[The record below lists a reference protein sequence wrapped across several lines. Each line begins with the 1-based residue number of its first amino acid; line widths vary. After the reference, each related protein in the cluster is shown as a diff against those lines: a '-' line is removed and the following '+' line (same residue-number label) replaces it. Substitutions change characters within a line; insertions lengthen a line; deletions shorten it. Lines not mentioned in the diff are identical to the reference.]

1 MNSAAG
7 KAGAINWRGWTAVAI
22 LLVLS
27 IVSSLDR
34 SLISLL
40 VEPLKADLGLSD
52 FQIGLVQGLGFGLF
66 YAVLGV
72 PMGMLV
78 DRFPR
83 KLIVWG
89 GVTVWSLCAAA
100 CGLAGNFMQLLIAR
114 FGVGAGEATL
124 SPAAYSIIGDH
135 FPPRRLAFVMG
146 VFGAGGVL
154 GISAA
159 LAVGGVVIAWAETMR
174 DVDWPL
180 LSALKPWQMA
190 FIVAGLPGVL
200 IAFLVFLVPE
210 NPRGKG
216 YIASAHPGTDD
227 LAAFLRLRW
236 KLLACHCTGFGVVA
250 MLAYGMMAWAPVFIM
265 RRFGLSTLDT
275 GYILGAVAAVAGVAG
290 MVFNGWWVDR
300 RFAAGQADSH
310 LRHYVWVCAIGAAAA
325 VLAFSGAQS
334 VAQFLVPY
342 TLVYFLQPFTGPA
355 AALIQI
361 VTPPQLRGSVAALF
375 LMVMNLMGL
384 CLGPALVGV
393 LSDFVLRD
401 PARVGDALSLAFV
414 LLSPVGI
421 LLFLAGAREMRKIG
435 FGANTLPD
443 SGSLAVHAAAP

>member
-1 MNSAAG
+1 MNSPAV
-7 KAGAINWRGWTAVAI
+7 INWRGWTAVAI

-83 KLIVWG
+83 RLIVWG

-100 CGLAGNFMQLLIAR
+100 CGLAGSFAQLLIAR

-146 VFGAGGVL
+146 VFGAGGIL

-159 LAVGGVVIAWAETMR
+159 LAVGGMVIAWAETVR
-174 DVDWPL
+174 HVEWPL
-180 LSALKPWQMA
+180 VGTLKPWQLA
-190 FIVAGLPGVL
+190 FIAAGLPGVL
-200 IAFLVFLVPE
+200 FAFLALLVPE
-210 NPRGKG
+210 NPRGHVSGHTEKAAQAG
-216 YIASAHPGTDD
+216 

-236 KLLACHCTGFGVVA
+236 KLLTFHCTGFGIVA
-250 MLAYGMMAWAPVFIM
+250 MLAYGMMAWAPVYLM
-265 RRFGLSTLDT
+265 RRFGLSTLDAGVT
-275 GYILGAVAAVAGVAG
+275 LGLVAGIAGVAG

-300 RFAAGQADSH
+300 RFAAGQSDSH
-310 LRHYVWVCAIGAAAA
+310 LRHYVWVCAIGGVAA
-325 VLAFSGAQS
+325 VLAFSGART
-334 VAQFLVPY
+334 VAHFLVPY

-375 LMVMNLMGL
+375 LLVMNLMGL

-414 LLSPVGI
+414 LLSPIGI
-421 LLFLAGAREMRKIG
+421 LLFLAGAREMRKM
-435 FGANTLPD
+435 GASAMTKSSEDPV
-443 SGSLAVHAAAP
+443 GRAGVAA